1 MRISDWSSDVC
12 SSDLGKRGLIEREK
26 VRFPSY
32 LRRQYPSR
40 SVHGEA
46 DMGDALLTGCTGTCG
61 IATIFFEMCQY
72 QRLPRRLDI
81 GRSLPALWRGDTF
94 WRRLVRNDRARIDE
108 IGRAHACTPVP

>member
-1 MRISDWSSDVC
+1 MCALVTGVQTFALPIC
-12 SSDLGKRGLIEREK
+12 
-26 VRFPSY
+26 
-32 LRRQYPSR
+32 RQYPSR

-81 GRSLPALWRGDTF
+81 GRSLPATWRGDTF
-94 WRRLVRNDRARIDE
+94 WRRCE
-108 IGRAHACTPVP
+108 IGRASCRESVCPYVKI